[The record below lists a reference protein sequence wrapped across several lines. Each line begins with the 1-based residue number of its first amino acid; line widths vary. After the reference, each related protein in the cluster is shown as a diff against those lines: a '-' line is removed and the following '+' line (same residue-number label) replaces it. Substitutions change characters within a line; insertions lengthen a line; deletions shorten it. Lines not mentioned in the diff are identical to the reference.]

1 MVPKKIFGELH
12 MAEKKSIFDTPLL
25 SSKIK
30 SANAKFFPEAAIG
43 YFIGPTLAILSSSI
57 LNKFLL
63 QYFTDILGVNSWG
76 SWASIFL
83 TLLPIL
89 SAVFVVIGNIV
100 VGRLMENSKTKAG
113 KARPLLL
120 VAIPLIILAL
130 LVLFVFMP
138 YTTSE
143 SGLTQQIISTI
154 LIAVGYNLWYAVAW
168 PFYYTSHSAL
178 VTLSTRNGKER
189 SLLAT
194 IVNAT
199 QLAAIGVTSMV
210 LPYFNKPFLFVE
222 DQPLQSY
229 YNWKIFVIAIMAI
242 SAIGALLEYY
252 FTRERV
258 TEESFNSAVK
268 QPEKKATPI
277 GVQAKIC
284 LKDKFWIIMIVF
296 FILYQLGG
304 QLKNASQDYFYT
316 GMFMDPVTGT
326 FNKGYGGTLS
336 AGLSTIGAIP
346 TALGMVIAWPLSRK
360 IGKGKAI
367 LFGAILAVVGGV
379 IGMIFP
385 DNYIMTIVSF
395 VIKSLGSTPAMYLS
409 LALLADIM
417 DHQEAMHGVRTDGLS
432 MAIYGAVMVALPS
445 VAFGIINGVIAAC
458 GYDGQTGVF
467 SNDTLQV
474 VLPWLFIGGE
484 TICYGIIAI
493 IFVFMGVE
501 KFSKFD
507 HKAIVMDQ
515 KAKAEAEGVE
525 YVDPA
530 VRLAQ
535 EEAEAEAKSEEARK
549 AELKEKC
556 EKRGLSYEEEEA
568 KYQAAQ
574 AEKKAVAEAKK
585 AEAEAKKAAKKAEE
599 EAKFNA
605 LPEEEKAAIQA
616 KAEAKAAKEADAEAK
631 ALAEFNALRSA
642 CGKPALE

>member
-1 MVPKKIFGELH
+1 

-25 SSKIK
+25 STKIK

-57 LNKFLL
+57 LNNYLI
-63 QYFTDILGVNSWG
+63 QYFTDVLGVNSWG
-76 SWASIFL
+76 GWASLFL

-89 SAVFVVIGNIV
+89 SAIFVVVGNIV

-143 SGLTQQIISTI
+143 SGLTQQIVSVI
-154 LIAVGYNLWYAVAW
+154 LIAVGYNLWYAVAY

-199 QLAAIGVTSMV
+199 QLAAIGLTTMI
-210 LPYFNKPFLFVE
+210 LPFFLKYLFV
-222 DQPLQSY
+222 DGDPYASY
-229 YNWKIFVIAIMAI
+229 NAWKIFVIAIMAI

-258 TEESFNSAVK
+258 TEESFNSAIK

-304 QLKNASQDYFYT
+304 QLKNVSQLYFLSGMDFKDPLSAMIAGDALQFTKDY
-316 GMFMDPVTGT
+316 GG
-326 FNKGYGGTLS
+326 KLAGTLS
-336 AGLSTIGAIP
+336 IVGAIP

-367 LFGAILAVVGGV
+367 LFGSILAVIGGV
-379 IGMIFP
+379 IGLIFP

-395 VIKSLGSTPAMYLS
+395 VVKSLGSTPAMYLS

-445 VAFGIINGVIAAC
+445 VATGIINGILSLC
-458 GYDGQTGVF
+458 GYDGAAGILT
-467 SNDTLQV
+467 NDTLKV

-568 KYQAAQ
+568 KYQAVQ
-574 AEKKAVAEAKK
+574 AEKKAAAEAKK
-585 AEAEAKKAAKKAEE
+585 AEAEAKKAAKKAEA

-605 LPEEEKAAIQA
+605 LSAEEKAAIQA

-631 ALAEFNALRSA
+631 ALAEFNALRNA

>member
-1 MVPKKIFGELH
+1 M
-12 MAEKKSIFDTPLL
+12 
-25 SSKIK
+25 
-30 SANAKFFPEAAIG
+30 FPEALVG
-43 YFIGPTLAILSSSI
+43 YFLGPTLAILSSSI
-57 LNKFLL
+57 LNNYLI
-63 QYFTDILGVNSWG
+63 QYFTDVLGVNNWG
-76 SWASIFL
+76 EWASAFL
-83 TLLPIL
+83 TFLPIL
-89 SAVFVVIGNIV
+89 SAIFVVVGNIV

-120 VAIPLIILAL
+120 VAIPLIVLAL

-138 YTTSE
+138 YTTAKSE
-143 SGLTQQIISTI
+143 LPQQIFSVC
-154 LIAVGYNLWYAVAW
+154 LIALGYNLWYAVAY

-199 QLAAIGVTSMV
+199 QLAAIGLTTMI
-210 LPYFNKPFLFVE
+210 LPFFLKYLFV
-222 DQPLQSY
+222 DGDPYASY
-229 YNWKIFVIAIMAI
+229 NAWKIFVIAIMAI
-242 SAIGALLEYY
+242 SAIGALLEFY

-258 TEESFNSAVK
+258 TEESFNTNTEQVK
-268 QPEKKATPI
+268 KKATPM

-304 QLKNASQDYFYT
+304 QLKNVSQLYFLS
-316 GMFMDPVTGT
+316 GMFEDPQALIDPAISLY
-326 FNKGYGGTLS
+326 NKGYGGMLSGTLS
-336 AGLSTIGAIP
+336 IIGAIP

-367 LFGAILAVVGGV
+367 MFGAMLAVLGGA
-379 IGMIFP
+379 IGLIFP
-385 DNYIMTIVSF
+385 DNYVMVCVSF
-395 VIKSLGSTPAMYLS
+395 VVKSLGSTPAMYLS

-417 DHQEAMHGVRTDGLS
+417 DHQEAVHGVRTDGLS

-445 VAFGIINGVIAAC
+445 VATGIINGIIALC
-458 GYDGQTGVF
+458 GYGVNGEI
-467 SNDTLQV
+467 SNALLRQ

-484 TICYGIIAI
+484 TICYGIIAV

-530 VRLAQ
+530 ERLAR
-535 EEAEAEAKSEEARK
+535 EEKEAELASEEVRK

-556 EKRGLSYEEEEA
+556 AKLGLDYEKEDD
-568 KYQAAQ
+568 KYQAQ
-574 AEKKAVAEAKK
+574 EEEKRVKAEAKK
-585 AEAEAKKAAKKAEE
+585 AEAEAKKQAKKAEE

-605 LPEEEKAAIQA
+605 LSEEEKAVILA
-616 KAEAKAAKEADAEAK
+616 KAEEKARKQAEMDAKVLE
-631 ALAEFNALRSA
+631 EFNQLRKAMNKST
-642 CGKPALE
+642 L